1 VCAAGGLNGRLGA
14 TKRRMLS
21 LAESPLVEGAESGG
35 AAEGIVGGGC
45 SMAGVE
51 RQANVSMSTRAA
63 VSRRRSAD
71 IWRRGCWH
79 AGAVLA
85 DVRRGRGQRRDPR
98 KKAEQEVTGHAGSR
112 QVGWARGIA
121 AGDSPYGQ
129 RRKMGEDYDQRGEG
143 CEEDCWRLF
152 PKNWALR
159 VYRRC

>member
-21 LAESPLVEGAESGG
+21 LAESPLLEGAALGG
-35 AAEGIVGGGC
+35 AAEDMVGGGC
-45 SMAGVE
+45 SMAGGE
-51 RQANVSMSTRAA
+51 RQANVSMSARAA

-71 IWRRGCWH
+71 IWRRYGWH
-79 AGAVLA
+79 AGAVRA
-85 DVRRGRGQRRDPR
+85 DVRRGRGQRRGPR

-121 AGDSPYGQ
+121 AGNSPYGR
-129 RRKMGEDYDQRGEG
+129 RRKCSEGYDQRGEG
-143 CEEDCWRLF
+143 CEEECWRLF